1 MHLNALKPAAG
12 FGVTWRLELP
22 PYGYLVVSFQSSC
35 KLIQVSTMPQVH
47 CLHLNGWQSQPTCPA
62 PFFGHFGLL
71 ANQTGVVTST
81 GWFFLLFPRFI
92 FFHHLFS
99 REIVPRYAS
108 TEWRVSCGWV
118 FRSMPMWLLSILPA
132 YSIWE
137 QCIRT
142 AKEHCVLFSCAAL
155 TRNDIPAPCWNLLW
169 APEFSSVTFPRD
181 WGASLS
187 LGWLCPKLS
196 CDLLY
201 STWGRSHMSGWP
213 AFSSSPWSGILP
225 DINLFN
231 LSSSVHC

>member
-92 FFHHLFS
+92 FFHHLFF

-118 FRSMPMWLLSILPA
+118 FRSMAMWLLSILSA

-142 AKEHCVLFSCAAL
+142 AEEHCVLFSCAAL
-155 TRNDIPAPCWNLLW
+155 TRNDIPSPSAMLK
-169 APEFSSVTFPRD
+169 FVMSTRIQ
-181 WGASLS
+181 LS
-187 LGWLCPKLS
+187 NISQGLRGQPLS
-196 CDLLY
+196 RLAVSQAEL
-201 STWGRSHMSGWP
+201 WP
-213 AFSSSPWSGILP
+213 AVF
-225 DINLFN
+225 
-231 LSSSVHC
+231 HMR